1 MSVAE
6 REHEDTGTVAG
17 GPAPVAWWPVGGI
30 AAAVAA
36 LLLATIHRYGHSM
49 DELYFIAAGR
59 HPDWGYADQPPFV
72 PLLAHLMDTLFPG
85 SLFWLRVPDVPAVA
99 AGVLLCALI
108 AREMGGR
115 RRAQVMAAAAFAIAF
130 LNHGGQL
137 DTGTFNVVLWT
148 LCTWLV
154 ARWARLHAEGGSGP
168 AADLPLLWAGVAT
181 AVALQVKYL
190 IPIFWVGVGV
200 GVLVAGPRRMLTR
213 PMLWAGAAVAVL
225 AAVPGLVWQ
234 AVNGWP
240 QAEMTAVLSEE
251 TELMWGGRLA
261 FLPQVLAMMGPVIGT
276 VLGCY
281 GFWKLLRSPELR
293 PHRYLGWA
301 ALVVV
306 VAVVA
311 ANGRFSYVAGVF
323 PLLFAAAAVQLQERR
338 PARWWRWV
346 PTWPVFA
353 LSGVVTLLGLPIDP
367 ASEVRPPTSADDR
380 RERFDTLVQFG
391 WPEFA
396 DSVARVHRS
405 LPAGTAANTAVVA
418 KLYWQA
424 GALEVLGP
432 ARGLPRPYS
441 PHRGYWY
448 FGRPGDRMT
457 TVLYV
462 GGTEES
468 LRRHFGSVRRAGTV
482 QGRVGIAVGTP
493 IWICEQ
499 PAQPWSR
506 LWPRL
511 RSLTLR

>member
-1 MSVAE
+1 MSVV
-6 REHEDTGTVAG
+6 EDEKADA
-17 GPAPVAWWPVGGI
+17 GPAPTGPPPAAWRPVGAI

-36 LLLATIHRYGHSM
+36 LLLLTVHRYGHSM
-49 DELYFIAAGR
+49 DELYFVAAGR
-59 HPDWGYADQPPFV
+59 HLDWGYADQPPFV
-72 PLLAHLMDTLFPG
+72 PLLAHLMDTLVPG
-85 SLFWLRVPDVPAVA
+85 SLFWLRVPDALAVA
-99 AGVLLCALI
+99 AGVVVCALI
-108 AREMGGR
+108 ARELGGR
-115 RRAQVMAAAAFAIAF
+115 GRAQVMAAAAFAIAF

-137 DTGTFNVVLWT
+137 DTGTFNLVLWT
-148 LCTWLV
+148 LCGWLV
-154 ARWARLHAEGGSGP
+154 TRWVRLHAEGARGP

-181 AVALQVKYL
+181 AVALQVKFL
-190 IPIFWVGVGV
+190 IPIFWAGIAA
-200 GVLVAGPRRMLTR
+200 GVLAAGPRRMLTR
-213 PMLWAGAAVAVL
+213 PLLWAGAAVAV
-225 AAVPGLVWQ
+225 AATVPGLVWQ
-234 AVNGWP
+234 AANGWP

-261 FLPQVLAMMGPVIGT
+261 FLPQTLATMGLVIGT

-281 GFWKLLRSPELR
+281 GLWKLLRSPELR

-311 ANGRFSYVAGVF
+311 ANGRFTYVTGIF
-323 PLLFAAAAVQLQERR
+323 PVLFAAAAVQLQERR

-353 LSGVVTLLGLPIDP
+353 LSAALTLLGLPIDA
-367 ASEVRPPTSADDR
+367 ASEVKPPTSVDDR

-396 DSVARVHRS
+396 DSVAQVHRS
-405 LPAGTAANTAVVA
+405 LPANTAVVT

-424 GALEVLGP
+424 GVLEVMGP

-441 PHRGYWY
+441 PHRGYWH
-448 FGRPGDRMT
+448 FGRPADQLT

-462 GGTEES
+462 GGSEQD
-468 LRRHFGSVRRAGTV
+468 LRRHFGVVRRAGTV
-482 QGRVGIAVGTP
+482 RGRVGIAIGTP
-493 IWICEQ
+493 LWICER
-499 PAQPWSR
+499 PRLPWSR
-506 LWPRL
+506 LWPEL